1 MVWNLF
7 LFKGDFSV
15 GNSQKSQGTKSGL
28 SHLGNLIFC
37 KNLCTRH
44 GYEQMC
50 CCFGAAN
57 HQLPIAVALW
67 IIQIVS
73 AEECLSLKQNLMQI
87 HCSTCSVILDA
98 MATQYTRSLNGIY
111 CPHWLVKWSH
121 HCSLMHIPVRCPWL
135 PGYIS
140 VVQTILIILT
150 MAGLF
155 PDRPCY
161 NSVLLT
167 VVIMLCIRSQE
178 HICFLTGSFMPFYQ
192 QLPISTMP
200 YSPGNTI
207 LISVFMSS

>member
-7 LFKGDFSV
+7 LFKGDFSLW
-15 GNSQKSQGTKSGL
+15 NSQKSQGTKSGL

-44 GYEQMC
+44 DYEQMC

-67 IIQIVS
+67 IIHILS

-135 PGYIS
+135 PGYIHVTQPS
-140 VVQTILIILT
+140 LVVLT

-155 PDRPCY
+155 PDRP
-161 NSVLLT
+161 
-167 VVIMLCIRSQE
+167 
-178 HICFLTGSFMPFYQ
+178 
-192 QLPISTMP
+192 
-200 YSPGNTI
+200 
-207 LISVFMSS
+207 LISVESFNFFHGMIWNKFISSISIRKSNIPSLFLSSKYCGRFDG

>member
-1 MVWNLF
+1 MPNLGCRGPKSLGWF
-7 LFKGDFSV
+7 NFSPKNSSGDV
-15 GNSQKSQGTKSGL
+15 M
-28 SHLGNLIFC
+28 HEWAHC
-37 KNLCTRH
+37 H
-44 GYEQMC
+44 DE
-50 CCFGAAN
+50 AAN
-57 HQLPIAVALW
+57 HQLSIAWALW
-67 IIQIVS
+67 IIHV
-73 AEECLSLKQNLMQI
+73 EECSSLTQSLMQI
-87 HCSTCSVILDA
+87 YYSTCPVILT
-98 MATQYTRSLNGIY
+98 TQYTCSLNIIY
-111 CPHWLVKWSH
+111 CPHWLVQWSC
-121 HCSLMHIPVRCPWL
+121 HCSRMYIPVHSPWL

-178 HICFLTGSFMPFYQ
+178 HIWFLTGSFMPFNQ